1 METAE
6 WAYDVVYGAELAYK
20 NRAEQDQSK
29 WNYIYWEASDCNSA
43 EPELY
48 NDHDDDSRNY
58 TVSQKMRH
66 PIVTMISRQ
75 MSTDFQNSF
84 TAGKSVKFETK
95 HCITLPTTRDYAAG
109 KKFN

>member
-48 NDHDDDSRNY
+48 NDDDHDSNNY
-58 TVSQKMRH
+58 TVSQKCATLLWRWF
-66 PIVTMISRQ
+66 RY
-75 MSTDFQNSF
+75 MSTDFQNSI
-84 TAGKSVKFETK
+84 TAGKSVKFQTK
-95 HCITLPTTRDYAAG
+95 HCI
-109 KKFN
+109 